1 MGLGTSSSSTD
12 TSEDIS
18 SNDNF
23 LCSFLCSFFDL
34 SVSSNSSSSS
44 STSDNSSSVS
54 SSASTV
60 SLFCFLIFLE
70 PFLDPLFAPPF
81 IFLDPFFDPFFDDF
95 FTLLDLDILGPS
107 TDTSESISRKL
118 NLFILSS
125 KDASDIPDLDF
136 IELNLELLNNNSFGL
151 SRLFIISLINIFI
164 SLDNLLTLFN
174 DSKNILIS

>member
-1 MGLGTSSSSTD
+1 M
-12 TSEDIS
+12 
-18 SNDNF
+18 
-23 LCSFLCSFFDL
+23 CSLLCSFFGFSL
-34 SVSSNSSSSS
+34 SSNSSSSS

-60 SLFCFLIFLE
+60 SLFCFLILE
-70 PFLDPLFAPPF
+70 PLLDPLFLAPPF
-81 IFLDPFFDPFFDDF
+81 IFLDVFLDPFFDDF
-95 FTLLDLDILGPS
+95 FTLLDLAILGPS
-107 TDTSESISRKL
+107 TDISESIANKL
-118 NLFILSS
+118 TLFILSS

-174 DSKNILIS
+174 DTKNVLIS